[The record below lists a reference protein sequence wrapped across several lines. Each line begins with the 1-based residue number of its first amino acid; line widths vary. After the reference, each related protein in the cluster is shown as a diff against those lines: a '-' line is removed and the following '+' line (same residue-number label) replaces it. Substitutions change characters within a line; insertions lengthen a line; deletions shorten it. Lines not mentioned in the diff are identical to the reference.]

1 MRKRIGFISFL
12 YQLIIATVLIAHQIS
27 ISTPVPNSLTV
38 GLILAYGLADVW
50 FGLSI
55 SYKATCMATGRKS
68 NWGFWACAIFVL
80 TAITYVI
87 ATNPSPTAPDSV
99 IGLILG
105 ISMFVLFKIDLIDS
119 AIQKYCK

>member
-1 MRKRIGFISFL
+1 MRKRIGLISFL
-12 YQLIIATVLIAHQIS
+12 IQIVVATVLIAHQVS

-55 SYKATCMATGRKS
+55 SYKASCMATGRNG
-68 NWGFWACAIFVL
+68 NWGFWASAIFVL
-80 TAITYVI
+80 TVITYLI
-87 ATNPSPTAPDSV
+87 AANPSATAPDSV

-105 ISMFVLFKIDLIDS
+105 ISMFVLFMIDLIDS